1 MVDAIEIKLIM
12 SEGQLAIRI
21 EKRWVARDS
30 PVQQIDSLPKIQY
43 LAPSLQKNIIGAR
56 IQIKSNEIP
65 GRFALNGQFLSRC
78 NFGMKLPSDFLR
90 DLALDC
96 EQVVQIAIVLLG
108 PEVGVGARVDQL
120 RTQVNAITT
129 PACTSSQQRESSK
142 LVTALA
148 N

>member
-12 SEGQLAIRI
+12 SKGQLAIRI
-21 EKRWVARDS
+21 QKRWVARDS
-30 PVQQIDSLPKIQY
+30 PVQQIDSLPKIHY

-78 NFGMKLPSDFLR
+78 NFGMQLLGDFLR

-96 EQVVQIAIVLLG
+96 EHVVPIAVILFNPDVGIG
-108 PEVGVGARVDQL
+108 PRVDL
-120 RTQVNAITT
+120 LCVLMKMLAC
-129 PACTSSQQRESSK
+129 PADADLEYMRY
-142 LVTALA
+142 A
-148 N
+148 